1 VVNLNSNPA
10 ERRHGTQVKE
20 GTFMASPRTNNL
32 LTNLSKEITPDM
44 IKSVGHNL
52 WDVESRTRG
61 FMLAHRVNW
70 IGTRYICTCE
80 WAVNHPNRE
89 CAHAKAV
96 GDLVSAQFAPEPTQS
111 PKPKPKIQLE
121 DLYDWVDSVA

>member
-1 VVNLNSNPA
+1 
-10 ERRHGTQVKE
+10 
-20 GTFMASPRTNNL
+20 MANPRTNNL
-32 LTNLSKEITPDM
+32 VTSLSKEITPDM

-96 GDLVSAQFAPEPTQS
+96 GELVSKQFAPEPTT
-111 PKPKPKIQLE
+111 KPTRKLQLE
-121 DLYDWVDSVA
+121 DLFEGEAA